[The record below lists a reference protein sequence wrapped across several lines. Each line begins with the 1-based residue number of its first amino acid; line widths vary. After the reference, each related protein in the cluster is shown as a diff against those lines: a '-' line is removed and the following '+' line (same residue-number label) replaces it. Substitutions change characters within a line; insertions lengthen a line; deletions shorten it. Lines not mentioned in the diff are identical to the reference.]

1 MLGRHLGAPRSQ
13 EDHLGLSRFF
23 GNFSAGFALAS
34 RPPTNLLEKV
44 TYVQKADK
52 RRQKI
57 KKIRTG
63 FKRFLAFI
71 FSQIGLSVLVVGY
84 TVLGGLL
91 FRAVE
96 LEHEKMV
103 KLKGKEMRDGLA
115 DKISSEILRQ
125 LRYHLL
131 SYDTQTHSYYKLPKR
146 EHLSAG
152 LQANGA
158 LETLRKRRS
167 SSSNALHQRVHRSSQ
182 NLQFDRNRRWLSVI
196 DYTLR
201 RKMRQELHGSL
212 RKLVKFM
219 DTEGWN
225 GEDSPDDLK
234 WSWEGSILF
243 AVTVI
248 TTIGYG
254 HAVPKTNLG
263 KLLTI
268 GYALIGIPL
277 VFLYLSN
284 IGDYLATLFRTLY
297 SKICRRCCEGNCLK
311 SSQLKHAGTS
321 LIIWNSQA
329 AEMEVEEQ
337 YGQDNPETFCRSNL
351 RILKRIGATP
361 THLNELKEI
370 DSGTCTTLM
379 KDGNICGE
387 KRNDVSIKVDIVSD
401 QNLRTEMCDDIRIK
415 TRTSKSKPENTPFL
429 WNSDSKYINMFGTH
443 TKRNGK
449 LLPDR
454 QLRDNFKLH
463 NTGTQTVLHADPSD
477 EITSKSLLK
486 SFATC
491 RYLLCYQ
498 QEKRL
503 LRNRCRQKRLS
514 QRENPITPRN
524 VLPAFGDTT
533 STVGCVLSDQQPP
546 IPVITSCPTFS
557 IDTEDND
564 EVNVKSLTNPDSE
577 YNAVGC
583 SRATRKLHSSL
594 SNENDVFFELTALR
608 TNSSNYGNAS
618 TLSKKNTTGHN
629 NETNKKHSG
638 SSPLGHQCIR
648 KLKANARGSSSSQA
662 CQKKRINPNRCTYSD
677 DLDRSRLSMLASVAS
692 STSDMQ
698 LQVSYYSRDSL
709 QSLRWSDAGV
719 RELKTSA
726 LSQED
731 ISNVT
736 VPISLSISI
745 MTTYIL
751 IGAIVFCIWEDDNY
765 LKWSYFCFV
774 TLSTIGFGDIVP
786 GTKVDSTNPQEKLI
800 IISLYVAIGLSV
812 FAMCF
817 KLMQEEVVSKC
828 KWLGH
833 KIGLLKHRVKKQ
845 KLNFPQPRDI
855 MTSTQV

>member
-152 LQANGA
+152 LKANGA

-337 YGQDNPETFCRSNL
+337 YGQDNPETFCKSNL

-387 KRNDVSIKVDIVSD
+387 QRNDASIKVDIVSD

-429 WNSDSKYINMFGTH
+429 WNSDLKYINMFGTH

-491 RYLLCYQ
+491 H
-498 QEKRL
+498 
-503 LRNRCRQKRLS
+503 
-514 QRENPITPRN
+514 
-524 VLPAFGDTT
+524 
-533 STVGCVLSDQQPP
+533 
-546 IPVITSCPTFS
+546 
-557 IDTEDND
+557 TEDND

-594 SNENDVFFELTALR
+594 SNENNVFFELTALR